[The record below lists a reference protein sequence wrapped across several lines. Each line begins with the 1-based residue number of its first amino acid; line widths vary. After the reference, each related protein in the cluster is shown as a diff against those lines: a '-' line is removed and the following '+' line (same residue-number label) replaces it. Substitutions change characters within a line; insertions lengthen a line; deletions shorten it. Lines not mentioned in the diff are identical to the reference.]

1 MNESVVIA
9 LEIYFIAFVT
19 AFFIAVIIKAMQSV
33 LKRIRR
39 KKAVVEESEGGTV

>member
-9 LEIYFIAFVT
+9 LEIYFVAFVT

-33 LKRIRR
+33 LKRIRKR
-39 KKAVVEESEGGTV
+39 KTAVEESEGGAV